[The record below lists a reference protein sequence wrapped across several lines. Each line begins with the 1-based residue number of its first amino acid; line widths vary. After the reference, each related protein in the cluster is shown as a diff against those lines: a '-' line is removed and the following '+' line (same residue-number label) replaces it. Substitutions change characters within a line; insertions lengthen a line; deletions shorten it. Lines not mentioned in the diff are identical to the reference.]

1 CVQCRGIESLADERG
16 RAEHEDAVVLIGL
29 GESRDHL
36 SAVRRRQSAVQQQ
49 RWMALLPE
57 QSLELV
63 ELGDATG
70 EHKTVAA
77 TRECRGDIA
86 GDLAVARGIHRD
98 LALDLGEAAGC
109 IEVDLAAEGGYTDAQ
124 GPRRDASLLVPSSE
138 RSSRR
143 GLEGVPDR
151 PQMPADERLQTI
163 PSSQRRCEPQPE
175 AGTDA
180 LHRVIVGRGREM
192 VTLIDNH
199 MPV

>member
-1 CVQCRGIESLADERG
+1 
-16 RAEHEDAVVLIGL
+16 
-29 GESRDHL
+29 
-36 SAVRRRQSAVQQQ
+36 
-49 RWMALLPE
+49 MALLPE

-109 IEVDLAAEGGYTDAQ
+109 IEVDLGAEGGFMDAQ

-138 RSSRR
+138 RSSR
-143 GLEGVPDR
+143 DR
-151 PQMPADERLQTI
+151 KSTRLN
-163 PSSQRRCEPQPE
+163 SSHVAISYAVFCLQ
-175 AGTDA
+175 
-180 LHRVIVGRGREM
+180 HK
-192 VTLIDNH
+192 
-199 MPV
+199 